1 MANHRCL
8 NDDLIIINLSESLF
22 TSDKLK
28 YVDQLDVYRLLYYK
42 HTNTQK
48 QRTIRPTEKNEC
60 YIISKENETKKTYT
74 HKSNIYKTKINTIEK
89 K

>member
-28 YVDQLDVYRLLYYK
+28 YVDQERQRKRIHIKVTFTK
-42 HTNTQK
+42 QK
-48 QRTIRPTEKNEC
+48 QIQLKKKRVQNEVLDYKWVGEKIKPN
-60 YIISKENETKKTYT
+60 
-74 HKSNIYKTKINTIEK
+74 
-89 K
+89 

>member
-28 YVDQLDVYRLLYYK
+28 YVDQERQRKRIHIKVTFTK
-42 HTNTQK
+42 QK
-48 QRTIRPTEKNEC
+48 QIQL
-60 YIISKENETKKTYT
+60 KKREYVM
-74 HKSNIYKTKINTIEK
+74 KC
-89 K
+89 

>member
-28 YVDQLDVYRLLYYK
+28 YVDQERQRKRIHIKVTFTK
-42 HTNTQK
+42 QK
-48 QRTIRPTEKNEC
+48 QIQLKKKRVRNEVLDRKDKAKLVSQLIDKNKTIPQRN
-60 YIISKENETKKTYT
+60 
-74 HKSNIYKTKINTIEK
+74 
-89 K
+89 